1 MNHRQLLSNV
11 LLPLALCTAPLLAQ
25 DVREQ
30 STPTSYAWY
39 HGVAASTISTAIG
52 NGYRP
57 VDLEVESSSPLRFA
71 TTMVQNTGAYQS
83 SFWWYHG
90 LTAAQLSAHLTT
102 NQARLIDLEAYDDG
116 GQTRFACVMVPNTG
130 ANAKSWWYAYGQ
142 TGAQVSALLS
152 ANNARPIDFESYEV
166 NGTTYYSVVM
176 LRNTGADYRNYAWY
190 YNASA
195 ATVQAS
201 IANGRRVYDLHRRD
215 NGNFDA
221 VLVTEASPP
230 NWTWWYGLDAAGVSA
245 RLGNYGH
252 RPLEIQP
259 YVANGQKRFA
269 MVTINNSNALTT
281 DVGAQMRSTTD
292 GDVGALLRRINGG
305 ELAALNGSRVFEPAS
320 TMKTLHHV
328 HAFRRLRLGQ
338 IALNGNVNVFL
349 GTNGSCPTDV
359 QPTNETWSEVLRA
372 MMEQSDN
379 NRTQAVTAF
388 FGEAAL
394 NTAAGALGMDDT
406 SLNHRIGCA
415 GPALANP
422 NEITLRDLAELHT
435 EVANGYL
442 GVFRDE
448 FYEHMLNS
456 LGWAGIST
464 VIDQEAAAL
473 NVSTA
478 AVTSFKASCELARKG
493 GSYTLNGA
501 EYRSGFGWIR
511 IPFLVGNQLAPRE
524 YAVGAFVDGASNG
537 ANASSAVNTAIAEL
551 LRPTLRSALST
562 WNVTAVAVSVG
573 TGCGSPLALSH
584 SVTGLPRLGQTPI
597 YRVANA
603 QPNSLAAM
611 TFGFDDQHWGANN
624 LPASLAFAGAP
635 GCFVYNDAA
644 STVSLVVNGVGQG
657 SVSITLP
664 NHHSFLGMEY
674 FTQFFAFGGALRTS
688 NGVRSV
694 VGD

>member
-1 MNHRQLLSNV
+1 MNHRQILSTLLF
-11 LLPLALCTAPLLAQ
+11 PLTLCATPLLAQ

-30 STPTSYAWY
+30 SAQTGYAWY
-39 HGVAASTISTAIG
+39 HGVPASTITTAIS

-57 VDLEVESSSPLRFA
+57 VDLEIESSDPLRFT
-71 TTMVQNTGAYQS
+71 TTMVRNTGEYQS
-83 SFWWYHG
+83 GFWWYYG
-90 LTAAQLSAHLTT
+90 LTSSQLSAHLST
-102 NQARLIDLEAYDDG
+102 NQARLIDLEVYDDG
-116 GQTRFACVMVPNTG
+116 GQTRFAAVMVPNTG
-130 ANAKSWWYAYGQ
+130 ANAKTWWYYHGQ
-142 TGAQVSALLS
+142 TGAQVANLLS
-152 ANNARPIDFESYEV
+152 TNNARPIDFESYEI

-176 LRNTGADYRNYAWY
+176 IRNTGADYRNFAWY
-190 YNASA
+190 YNTSA

-201 IANGRRVYDLHRRD
+201 IANGRRVYDLHRRP

-221 VLVTEASPP
+221 VLVTENSAP
-230 NWTWWYGLDAAGVSA
+230 NFTWWYGLDSAGVSE

-259 YVANGQKRFA
+259 YFVNGAKRFA
-269 MVTINNSNALTT
+269 MVTINNSNELTT
-281 DVGAQMRSTTD
+281 SVGAQMRNTTD
-292 GDVGALLRRINGG
+292 GTVGLLLRRINSG

-338 IALNGNVNVFL
+338 IALNGSTTVFL
-349 GTNGSCPTDV
+349 GTNGSCPLDV
-359 QPTNETWSEVLRA
+359 VPIGESWTGVLRA

-388 FGEAAL
+388 FSQAAL
-394 NTAAGALGMDDT
+394 NNTAAALGMTNT

-422 NEITLRDLAELHT
+422 NEITLRDLATLHT

-442 GVFRDE
+442 GTFRDA

-456 LGWAGIST
+456 LGWAGISS
-464 VIDQEAAAL
+464 VIDQEAASLGVSAAAL
-473 NVSTA
+473 
-478 AVTSFKASCELARKG
+478 TSFKASCELARKG
-493 GSYTLNGA
+493 GSYTLNGS

-511 IPFLVGNQLAPRE
+511 IPFLSGNQLAPRE

-537 ANASSAVNTAIAEL
+537 TNASTAVNNAVAEL

-562 WNVTAVAVSVG
+562 WNVTAVAASVG
-573 TGCGSPLALSH
+573 TGCGSPQALTQ

-597 YRVANA
+597 YRVLNA
-603 QPNSLAAM
+603 QPNSLVAM
-611 TFGFDDQHWGANN
+611 TFGFNNQQWGATA
-624 LPASLAFAGAP
+624 LPASLAFAGAA

-644 STVSLVVNGVGQG
+644 ATMTLVASGSGQG
-657 SVSITLP
+657 SVSINLP
-664 NHHSFLGMEY
+664 NHHSFLGMQY
-674 FTQFFAFGGALRTS
+674 FTQFFGFGGTLRTS
-688 NGVRSV
+688 NGMRSV